1 MKEIK
6 FRGKTRDGRIVFG
19 DFIRLGEQVCIGNIF
34 CNDEVL
40 PGSVAQLIGYD
51 KDGNEVYEGDSLT
64 DFEGNTCT
72 LSIGIMNDETDFIS
86 DNLGDNFSR
95 LKLVKE

>member
-19 DFIRLGEQVCIGNIF
+19 DFIRLGEEVCIGNIF
-34 CNDEVL
+34 CNDKVL

-51 KDGNEVYEGDSLT
+51 KDGNEIYSDDKVINVHGAVIPFSAV
-64 DFEGNTCT
+64 
-72 LSIGIMNDETDFIS
+72 MIS
-86 DNLGDNFSR
+86 FSELGGSFKN
-95 LKLVKE
+95 LKLKR

>member
-6 FRGKTRDGRIVFG
+6 FRGKTPDGRIVFG

-40 PGSVAQLIGYD
+40 PASVAQLIGYD
-51 KDGNEVYEGDSLT
+51 ANGEEIYDGDSLE
-64 DFEGNTCT
+64 DFEGDIYT
-72 LSIGIMNDETDFIS
+72 LSIGVIDDENDLQGDF
-86 DNLGDNFSR
+86 LGDHFDR
-95 LKLVKE
+95 MKLLKE